1 MDRTRRLLLPALLG
15 ALTVLV
21 AGCGAAASGSS
32 DGTTSNGVATVPTQA
47 AGAHGDP
54 LVPAKALPALI
65 FTDTSGKPFAL
76 RSEPSKGLFLLFF
89 GYTRCPDVCPTTM
102 ADVAAALDQLPA
114 SVRDRVTVGFISV
127 DPAYDTPQRIR
138 LWLNHFSTS
147 FIGLSGS
154 SAQVGKAQRAVGLPV
169 LPGKAQVTNHA
180 AELLVF
186 GKDKTAHYAYT
197 AGQSAAD
204 YEADLPVLVHKYGS

>member
-1 MDRTRRLLLPALLG
+1 MPALLG
-15 ALTVLV
+15 ALMLLV
-21 AGCGAAASGSS
+21 AGCGASARGSS
-32 DGTTSNGVATVPTQA
+32 DGSASNGTTSNGVATVPTLA

-54 LVPAKALPALI
+54 LVPAKALPAMT

-76 RSEPSKGLFLLFF
+76 REPTKGLFLLYF

-102 ADVAAALDQLPA
+102 ADVAAALNQLPA

-138 LWLNHFSTS
+138 LWLNHFSSS

-154 SAQVGKAQRAVGLPV
+154 SALVSKAQRAVGLPV
-169 LPGKAQVTNHA
+169 LPGKAQVTNHS

-186 GKDKTAHYAYT
+186 GTDKRAHYAYT
-197 AGQSAAD
+197 AGQSASD
-204 YEADLPVLVHKYGS
+204 YEADLPVLVQKYGS

>member
-1 MDRTRRLLLPALLG
+1 LPALLG
-15 ALTVLV
+15 ALTLLV
-21 AGCGAAASGSS
+21 AGCGASAAGSS
-32 DGTTSNGVATVPTQA
+32 DGTTSKGTTSNGVATVPTQA
-47 AGAHGDP
+47 AGEHGDP
-54 LVPAKALPALI
+54 LVPAKALPALS

-76 RSEPSKGLFLLFF
+76 RSEPTKGLLLLYF

-102 ADVAAALDQLPA
+102 ADVAAALNQLPA

-127 DPAYDTPQRIR
+127 DPAYDTPKRIR

-147 FIGLSGS
+147 FIGLHGS
-154 SAQVGKAQRAVGLPV
+154 TALVHQAQRDVGLPV
-169 LPGKAQVTNHA
+169 LPGKASVTNHS

-186 GKDKTAHYAYT
+186 GADKKAHYAYT

-204 YEADLPVLVHKYGS
+204 YEADLPVLVQRYGS